1 MSEIGKM
8 PLGIAVAIPVPRRAV
23 AVRSGTS
30 EPRRKSLRVDHF
42 QSSLYA
48 RSPEPGQEARSLQA
62 EPRSEEHTSELQ
74 SLMRIS
80 YAVFCLKKKK
90 KPRIES
96 MVHNRHNMP
105 NIDINNEINTHSRT
119 IKTRVTIIS

>member
-1 MSEIGKM
+1 MKRSDGLGYFFFKHEPAYEERISDGSSDLCSSDLPRMSEIGEM
-8 PLGIAVAIPVPRRAV
+8 PLGIAVAIPVPRCAV

-62 EPRSEEHTSELQ
+62 EPGPARG
-74 SLMRIS
+74 
-80 YAVFCLKKKK
+80 
-90 KPRIES
+90 
-96 MVHNRHNMP
+96 
-105 NIDINNEINTHSRT
+105 
-119 IKTRVTIIS
+119 